1 MLEVS
6 PASVR
11 ASWRRVGPKAG
22 VLNVPRVTDLF
33 EKLMK
38 LRISSEKCS
47 CVFECEET
55 VFVYGV
61 NSLPNA
67 AP

>member
-11 ASWRRVGPKAG
+11 ASWRRLGSKTG

-33 EKLMK
+33 EKMMK
-38 LRISSEKCS
+38 LRVPPEKCS

-61 NSLPNA
+61 NSLPKA